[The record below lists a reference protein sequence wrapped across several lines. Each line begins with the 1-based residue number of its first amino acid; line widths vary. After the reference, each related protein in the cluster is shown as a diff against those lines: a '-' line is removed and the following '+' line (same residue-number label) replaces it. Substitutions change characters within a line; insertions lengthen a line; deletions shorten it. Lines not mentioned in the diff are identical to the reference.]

1 MLFVFFPGKI
11 LIMGLMCL
19 SCFCV
24 SRGLF
29 HPGCRRSCAP
39 HPRLRPHWRTRTWL
53 PQCLQRVGGAAER
66 VGAAPPSS
74 SPPPPPPQSQTRCPT
89 RGVAEPCQGSWCFWR
104 LQAKTHFKLFEIC
117 LPFSR
122 GDGEAGSQG
131 APSVRPSNLSLTRTS
146 PSDYAPSTY
155 QAGAGCWGTATAWA
169 DPHPCLLR
177 VQSGGREE
185 V

>member
-39 HPRLRPHWRTRTWL
+39 HPRLSPHWRTRTWL
-53 PQCLQRVGGAAER
+53 PQCLQRVGGGLLSGLAQPLPPRAPHLR
-66 VGAAPPSS
+66 LHKARHAAP
-74 SPPPPPPQSQTRCPT
+74 